1 MISQTHEEKD
11 LKIVDMIYTKE
22 RINLQVK
29 IKNMELWVSDFK
41 QENQMKK
48 AQIL

>member
-1 MISQTHEEKD
+1 MVSQTHDEKD
-11 LKIVDMIYTKE
+11 LKIDDMIYTKE

-41 QENQMKK
+41 
-48 AQIL
+48 